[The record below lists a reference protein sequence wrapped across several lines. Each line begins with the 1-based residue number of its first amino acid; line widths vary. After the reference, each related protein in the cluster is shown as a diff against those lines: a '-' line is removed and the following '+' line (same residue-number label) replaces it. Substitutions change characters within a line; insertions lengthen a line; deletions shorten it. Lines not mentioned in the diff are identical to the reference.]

1 MNPKSVFLCELKEC
15 SKNKTTWSISD
26 FTVIQV
32 LSLFIAQPAIAD
44 ENKYIPLPISTTI
57 GKDTVYRRL
66 TEFGP
71 PMWQAE
77 ADTELTPSALPA
89 TAVGQ
94 ILLTMAK
101 FC

>member
-1 MNPKSVFLCELKEC
+1 MRKQVHRIRPKLVF
-15 SKNKTTWSISD
+15 D
-26 FTVIQV
+26 VTVDYV
-32 LSLFIAQPAIAD
+32 
-44 ENKYIPLPISTTI
+44 
-57 GKDTVYRRL
+57 
-66 TEFGP
+66 TEFGL

-77 ADTELTPSALPA
+77 ADTELTLSASPA

>member
-1 MNPKSVFLCELKEC
+1 MEQ
-15 SKNKTTWSISD
+15 KTLLTTI
-26 FTVIQV
+26 TQRH
-32 LSLFIAQPAIAD
+32 A
-44 ENKYIPLPISTTI
+44 YIFYPLPLPLTNRIWP
-57 GKDTVYRRL
+57 GL

-71 PMWQAE
+71 PMWQAV
-77 ADTELTPSALPA
+77 ADTELTLSASPA